1 MSISYL
7 VQDFEVRSFI
17 AMHDWR
23 SRVSFL
29 ARPVGFYTCSCIQHF
44 AAVTQPVLAILHN
57 FAPFCRISCNRL
69 LVSWHTC
76 NQRMQAGGLTAK
88 LELIISRKFGAN
100 WILQLRGNKQNKHNV
115 TKWKLRLHSN
125 KGINNLDWTS
135 LSGGMI
141 YLLQIFWE
149 QYSTLRWREK
159 NNHFVLVWLL
169 RLIAHIF
176 LYSFKF
182 DLQLLFAA
190 LYFPKYTVRTMI
202 YGDW

>member
-7 VQDFEVRSFI
+7 LQDFEVRSFI

-44 AAVTQPVLAILHN
+44 AAATQPVLAILHN

-76 NQRMQAGGLTAK
+76 NQRMQARGLTAK

-115 TKWKLRLHSN
+115 IGTSYMLPVCTHTCAIFALHS
-125 KGINNLDWTS
+125 
-135 LSGGMI
+135 
-141 YLLQIFWE
+141 QIQLYGCTTIE
-149 QYSTLRWREK
+149 GRLAQYC
-159 NNHFVLVWLL
+159 
-169 RLIAHIF
+169 IALPVTRHW
-176 LYSFKF
+176 
-182 DLQLLFAA
+182 A
-190 LYFPKYTVRTMI
+190 LCRKKKCLKV
-202 YGDW
+202 